1 MAGMNRRRFLKTAGM
16 AGGAALI
23 LPRLTGCD
31 YAPPVGT
38 PARWDRMLAHPAS
51 TCPVTHVVI
60 VMMENR
66 SFDHYL
72 GWMATDESFLEAGL
86 SRYGDT
92 FHVVG
97 SQQETYQGPGGA
109 VTTQR
114 LVTDPDHSN
123 PWRGCGYGDP
133 GHSWNAGR
141 AQRDRGFL
149 GTGSGN
155 DELAI
160 GFYDEP
166 DLPFSAQLA
175 RRFTTLD
182 HSHASVLGPTYPN
195 RAYLHSGQSG
205 GLKNNSVPSG
215 GYPWESIWTRFAAN
229 GVPARNYYSDLPFP
243 ALFGSTV
250 APYLSPI
257 SRYYEDCAAGT
268 LPNVTFVEPT
278 YLGANQEDD
287 HPLADVR
294 AGQHFLRRA
303 FKAFTES
310 PHWEHGLFIVTYDEW
325 GGFFDHV
332 APPILADSR
341 ASTVDADNFGQAGFR
356 IPTVIASPY
365 CLPGFVDHRT
375 YDHTSILRFLE
386 WRFLGAHDEGPGPG
400 PENWFL
406 TERDKNAINIAGS
419 LSYRLLDADLGFD
432 IDGLPIDPP
441 SPACGA
447 EAATALAEARAAAGP
462 STFQVTLDSGAFE
475 LAGVPL
481 YVS

>member
-1 MAGMNRRRFLKTAGM
+1 MDRRRFLKTAGM

-23 LPRLTGCD
+23 LPRLTGCQ
-31 YAPPVGT
+31 YAPPVGIPSGT
-38 PARWDRMLAHPAS
+38 DRLLDHAGRD
-51 TCPVTHVVI
+51 CPITHVVV

-72 GWMATDESFLEAGL
+72 GWMATDEDFLETGR
-86 SRYGDT
+86 SRYGDL

-97 SQQETYQGPGGA
+97 SQQETYTGPNGD

-123 PWRGCGYGDP
+123 PWRGCGFGDP

-149 GTGSGN
+149 GTGTGN

-160 GFYDEP
+160 GFYERG
-166 DLPFSAQLA
+166 DLPFSAHLA
-175 RRFTTLD
+175 QRFTALD

-215 GYPWESIWTRFAAN
+215 GYSWRNIWHQLGDL
-229 GVPARNYYSDLPFP
+229 GVPARNYYSDLPFV
-243 ALFGSTV
+243 ALFGSTMLPFL
-250 APYLSPI
+250 API
-257 SRYYEDCAAGT
+257 TRYYEDCAAGT

-294 AGQHFLRRA
+294 AGQRFLQRV
-303 FKAFTES
+303 FKAFVES
-310 PHWEHGLFIVTYDEW
+310 PHWESGLFIVTYDEW

-332 APPILADSR
+332 APPRLADDR
-341 ASTVDADNFGQAGFR
+341 ASSNDADDFGQAGFR
-356 IPTVIASPY
+356 LPTVLASPY
-365 CLPGFVDHRT
+365 CLPGFVDHRV
-375 YDHTSILRFLE
+375 YDHTSILRFLQ
-386 WRFLGAHDEGPGPG
+386 WRFMGTAAEGPGLPTST
-400 PENWFL
+400 WFL
-406 TERDKNAINIAGS
+406 TERNRRAQNIAGS
-419 LSYRLLDADLGFD
+419 LAFDIQDADLGFD
-432 IDGLPIDPP
+432 IDGLDIDPP
-441 SPACGA
+441 SAACGA
-447 EAATALAEARAAAGP
+447 EEAAALDAARAAAGP
-462 STFQVTLDSGAFE
+462 STFQTTLDSGIFE
-475 LAGVPL
+475 QVGAPL